1 MSGLTGVAGEIE
13 KEAAVAGEWVEK
25 EAGLIERRVTSTVA
39 YHSAERIA
47 EKIDGWVETLDSGLD
62 ADVRKAYGEAAKLIK
77 GLF

>member
-1 MSGLTGVAGEIE
+1 MIFFLANWQRI
-13 KEAAVAGEWVEK
+13 A
-25 EAGLIERRVTSTVA
+25 VA

-62 ADVRKAYGEAAKLIK
+62 ADVRKAYSEAAKAIK